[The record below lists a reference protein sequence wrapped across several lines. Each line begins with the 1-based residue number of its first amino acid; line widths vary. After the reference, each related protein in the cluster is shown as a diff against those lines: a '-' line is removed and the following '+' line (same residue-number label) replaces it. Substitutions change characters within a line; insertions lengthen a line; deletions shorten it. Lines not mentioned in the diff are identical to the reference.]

1 MDQNP
6 PPSEVLR
13 VVDALHRRVD
23 THDRTIVK
31 IETQIEGLDRRFDTQ
46 AIALAEMRAGQ
57 QLQAQSAA
65 RTEEAIAWIKNELN
79 KRVQANEE
87 RTEAAEKLVKDAEK
101 AAREAQAKSQDASGK
116 GAWGVLAG
124 TVGLLTVVA
133 TTVYEL
139 VTR

>member
-1 MDQNP
+1 MDQQNP
-6 PPSEVLR
+6 APSDVQR

-79 KRVQANEE
+79 KRVEANEK
-87 RTEAAEKLVKDAEK
+87 RTRAAEEKVK
-101 AAREAQAKSQDASGK
+101 DASGK
-116 GAWGVLAG
+116 GAWGFAAG
-124 TVGLLTVVA
+124 MVGLLTVLA
-133 TTVYEL
+133 STIYEL

>member
-1 MDQNP
+1 MDQDNP
-6 PPSEVLR
+6 PGSEVLR

-57 QLQAQSAA
+57 QAQAQAAA
-65 RTEEAIAWIKNELN
+65 RTEEAIHWIKNELN
-79 KRVQANEE
+79 KRVVANEE
-87 RTEAAEKLVKDAEK
+87 RTKAAEAKVKH
-101 AAREAQAKSQDASGK
+101 ASGK
-116 GAWGVLAG
+116 GAWGFAAG